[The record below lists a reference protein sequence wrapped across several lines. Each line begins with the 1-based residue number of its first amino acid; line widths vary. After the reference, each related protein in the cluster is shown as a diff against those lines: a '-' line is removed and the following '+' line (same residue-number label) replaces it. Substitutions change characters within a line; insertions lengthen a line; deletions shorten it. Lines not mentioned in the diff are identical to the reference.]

1 MTKPMPVSGMEPAQP
16 IAMRET
22 TAIPELE
29 TPRKPQPE
37 LKKPKPEPDI
47 KRPPDTEVDFD
58 KDDQAD
64 SGPDKDNP
72 LTQDPRTQPARLNA
86 TDAHIGARENQVS
99 DTQAPAGDEYDD
111 EPRQG

>member
-1 MTKPMPVSGMEPAQP
+1 MEPALWTV
-16 IAMRET
+16 MRDT

-29 TPRKPQPE
+29 TPPKPQPE
-37 LKKPKPEPDI
+37 LKRPKPEPDV
-47 KRPPDTEVDFD
+47 KRPPDTEVELE

-64 SGPDKDNP
+64 SGPDKENP
-72 LTQDPRTQPARLNA
+72 LTQTSAPHLHP

-99 DTQAPAGDEYDD
+99 DTQAPAGDAYED

>member
-1 MTKPMPVSGMEPAQP
+1 MYVTGMERARST
-16 IAMRET
+16 AMRDT
-22 TAIPELE
+22 TAIPELD

-37 LKKPKPEPDI
+37 LKRPKPEPDI
-47 KRPPDTEVDFD
+47 KRPPDTEVGLE

-64 SGPDKDNP
+64 SGPDKENP
-72 LTQDPRTQPARLNA
+72 LTQTGAPHLDP

-99 DTQAPAGDEYDD
+99 HTQAPAGDAYED